1 MESGISCA
9 ETVVFAYTS
18 NLVFAVTRVGKQSKD
33 LPLPPLP
40 LAPSHTTTMDNVAYF
55 ERIHTYFCESYSMRL
70 IKLMPIGVIKCRGE
84 AGTKLMHIVSGEI
97 EKDTLAKLDTPPDV
111 SSFHFLEIDHIAQKL
126 TVGASTLLYGAVCL
140 FKTFAFKTNLQLK
153 KKKIKKKNDKKK
165 KQQKKYGELKNIS
178 EDDGVEEQLDY
189 TTPTNNRMAGMVNM
203 GPAIEFDTILSL
215 NAYAHDDIGGVT
227 NYASTDGIDHDVTQ
241 KIVDADVNRRENND
255 GFASKGRKKGDENG
269 TESSTSLMMMDKDPQ
284 DSENNS
290 KESRRPTLEELGFGE
305 KVPRQLK
312 VENWLTT

>member
-9 ETVVFAYTS
+9 ETVAFAYTS

-40 LAPSHTTTMDNVAYF
+40 LAPSHTTTTAMGLCTLN
-55 ERIHTYFCESYSMRL
+55 ESTHTFAKVISMRL

-140 FKTFAFKTNLQLK
+140 FKNFVFKTNLQLK
-153 KKKIKKKNDKKK
+153 KKKKKKKKNNKKK
-165 KQQKKYGELKNIS
+165 KQQEKCGELKNIS

-189 TTPTNNRMAGMVNM
+189 TTPTNNSMAGMVE
-203 GPAIEFDTILSL
+203 IEFDTILSL
-215 NAYAHDDIGGVT
+215 NAYAHGDIGGVT
-227 NYASTDGIDHDVTQ
+227 NHASTDGIDHDVTQ
-241 KIVDADVNRRENND
+241 KIVDANVNRRENND
-255 GFASKGRKKGDENG
+255 GFASKGRKKEDENG
-269 TESSTSLMMMDKDPQ
+269 TQSSTSLMMMDKDPP
-284 DSENNS
+284 
-290 KESRRPTLEELGFGE
+290 RFGE
-305 KVPRQLK
+305 QFKKIKAPDTRGVRVWGKVPRQLK